1 VNVAQQS
8 SACAAAQGLRQPSPP
23 PEWKAVGTGFSECCC
38 RAYARE
44 ELVAEL
50 EVVLLSDARKAADLV
65 CPEAPETNWACVC

>member
-1 VNVAQQS
+1 M
-8 SACAAAQGLRQPSPP
+8 
-23 PEWKAVGTGFSECCC
+23 GTGFSECCC